1 MSSTFPLVR
10 KSRRGYDI
18 DEVEDFLE
26 EARRA
31 YTAEP
36 GTPAA
41 LKGDDIRNTAF
52 SLRKGGYSAVHV
64 DAALERLEDA
74 FVTREREKA
83 RRRMSDEEWFSLAR
97 RNAKEIIDRL
107 GRPSG
112 KRFRRAGLLGDGYDR
127 KQVDEF
133 SERLSSYFLK
143 GVPLSVEDVRTVAF
157 RPKLNGYR
165 EDQVDYFLDS
175 VVEVMLAVR

>member
-26 EARRA
+26 EARRS

-36 GTPAA
+36 GASVVLTGTA
-41 LKGDDIRNTAF
+41 IRDTAF
-52 SLRKGGYSAVHV
+52 SLRKGGYSTAHV

-74 FVTREREKA
+74 FVSRERDTNRSRVGDA
-83 RRRMSDEEWFSLAR
+83 EWFNLAR
-97 RNAKEIIDRL
+97 RNAKDIIDRL
-107 GRPSG
+107 ARPDG
-112 KRFRRAGLLGDGYDR
+112 QRFRRAGLLGDGYDR

-133 SERLSSYFLK
+133 SERLSDYFLK
-143 GVPLSVEDVRTVAF
+143 AVPLSVEDVRIVAF
-157 RPKLNGYR
+157 RPKMNGYR
-165 EDQVDYFLDS
+165 EDQVDFFLDS